1 MSTAAATP
9 GTLPA
14 VQETEA
20 QLPTPATVG
29 EASGGGALV
38 PAAGGG
44 DGGGAGGSGGLV
56 QVLPLQQIFAQ
67 PAVRR
72 AVPAIAAVFVVLA
85 FAIIYFWMEEPVYR
99 ALYPGMAEGDRQ
111 GAYEALMGAGY
122 EARIDGS
129 TGQLQVPEGRYHE
142 ARLFLAGQGLPLG
155 SVEGGFD
162 ALAEQSSMTQS
173 QFMEQV
179 RYNAAIERELG
190 RTIAEIS
197 SIANARVHIAM
208 AKQSPFVRERTP
220 PKASVT
226 VTPYGGRVVTER
238 QVEAIVHLV
247 SASVPYLPAENV
259 AVVDHLG
266 TLLTGTADRA
276 AMGMNGTQLDYK
288 RNVEDELR
296 GRVLKILAPIV
307 GAENVRAEIDV
318 AMDFTQTESTIERYD
333 EAGQGPKTRSETLAS
348 ERGSELAAIGVPGA
362 VSNEPPEDP
371 AFTEDGTA
379 TEGEGQAGGAGTF
392 SSRSTR
398 NYELDRR
405 IEHTKRAS
413 GTIERLS
420 VAVVVNALPLLPP
433 APAGEEDEGGE
444 AAASVVTEVD
454 PARLERLTNLVRG
467 AVGAV
472 EDRGDLVTLEAVP
485 FEPLVEPQGLPWY
498 ESPSVASM
506 ARAGMAAALFLVIL
520 LTVIRPVLKTFL
532 YPTVEGDDLSDPA
545 RLLAEGGELTEEELA
560 SIEIGEGESLED
572 IRAKLKPKKSSISA
586 DMLDTA
592 NTYDDK
598 VALIRMIVNEDA
610 GRVANVLKN
619 MVRVD

>member
-1 MSTAAATP
+1 MSTAVANPSTMPVAQS
-9 GTLPA
+9 GEGQLPA
-14 VQETEA
+14 PLGAPDGGT
-20 QLPTPATVG
+20 
-29 EASGGGALV
+29 GGALV
-38 PAAGGG
+38 PAQGE
-44 DGGGAGGSGGLV
+44 GAGAMGGLV
-56 QVLPLQQIFAQ
+56 QILPMGQILAQ

-72 AVPAIAAVFVVLA
+72 AIPAILAVLVVLA
-85 FAIIYFWMEEPVYR
+85 FAVIYFWMEEPSYR

-111 GAYEALMGAGY
+111 GAYEALVGAGY
-122 EARIDGS
+122 PARIDGS
-129 TGQLQVPEGRYHE
+129 TGQLQVPEGSYHE

-162 ALAEQSSMTQS
+162 ALADQSSMTQS

-208 AKQSPFVRERTP
+208 AKQSPFVRERTA

-247 SASVPYLPAENV
+247 AASVPYLPAENV

-266 TLLTGTADRA
+266 SLLTNTPERA
-276 AMGMNGTQLDYK
+276 AMGLNGAQLDLK
-288 RNVEDELR
+288 RSVEEELR
-296 GRVLKILAPIV
+296 GRVLKILTPIV
-307 GAENVRAEIDV
+307 GSENVRAEIDV
-318 AMDFTQTESTIERYD
+318 AMDFTETESTIERYD
-333 EAGQGPKTRSETLAS
+333 EAGQGPKTRSETLSS
-348 ERGSELAAIGVPGA
+348 ERGTELAAAGVPGA

-371 AFTEDGTA
+371 AFETTGAA

-398 NYELDRR
+398 NFELDRR

-413 GTIERLS
+413 GAIERLS

-433 APAGEEDEGGE
+433 APEGEEGAES
-444 AAASVVTEVD
+444 AAPVVTEVD
-454 PARLERLTNLVRG
+454 PVRLERLTNLVRG
-467 AVGAV
+467 AVGALN
-472 EDRGDLVTLEAVP
+472 ERGDLVTLEAVP
-485 FEPLVEPQGLPWY
+485 FEPLPVPQGLPWY
-498 ESPSVASM
+498 ESKSLASVARTAM
-506 ARAGMAAALFLVIL
+506 AGGLFLIIL
-520 LTVIRPVLKTFL
+520 LTVVRPVLKSFL
-532 YPTVEGDDLSDPA
+532 FPVAEGEDGSDPT
-545 RLLAEGGELTEEELA
+545 RLLAESGELTEEELA

-619 MVRVD
+619 MVRVG

>member
-1 MSTAAATP
+1 MSTAAVAP

-14 VQETEA
+14 VQSAEA
-20 QLPTPATVG
+20 QLPMPTSVEEATR
-29 EASGGGALV
+29 GGALV
-38 PAAGGG
+38 STGA
-44 DGGGAGGSGGLV
+44 DGGSSSNG
-56 QVLPLQQIFAQ
+56 VLQILPVQQILAQ

-72 AVPAIAAVFVVLA
+72 AIPAIGAVFVVLA
-85 FAIIYFWMEEPVYR
+85 FAVIYFWMEEPAYR

-111 GAYEALMGAGY
+111 GAYEALTGAGY

-155 SVEGGFD
+155 SIEGGFD

-197 SIANARVHIAM
+197 SIASARVHIAM

-220 PKASVT
+220 PKASVS
-226 VTPYGGRVVTER
+226 VTPYGGRVVTDR

-266 TLLTGTADRA
+266 TLLTGTPERA
-276 AMGMNGTQLDYK
+276 AMGLNGAQLDMK
-288 RNVEDELR
+288 RSVEEELR
-296 GRVLKILAPIV
+296 GRVLKILAPVV

-318 AMDFTQTESTIERYD
+318 AMDFTQSEATIETYD
-333 EAGQGPKTRSETLAS
+333 EAGQGPKTRSETLSS
-348 ERGSELAAIGVPGA
+348 ERGAELSALGVPGA
-362 VSNEPPEDP
+362 TSNVPPEDP
-371 AFTEDGTA
+371 GFSEEGTA
-379 TEGEGQAGGAGTF
+379 TEGEGDAGAAGTF

-433 APAGEEDEGGE
+433 PPASDGEAGAAPA
-444 AAASVVTEVD
+444 AVVTEVD

-472 EDRGDLVTLEAVP
+472 ADRGDLVTLEAVP
-485 FEPLVEPQGLPWY
+485 FEPIPEPQGLPWY
-498 ESPSVASM
+498 ESPEVASM
-506 ARAGMAAALFLVIL
+506 ARAGMAAAIFLVIL
-520 LTVIRPVLKTFL
+520 LTVIRPVLKSFL
-532 YPTVEGDDLSDPA
+532 SPALEGDELTDPA

-619 MVRVD
+619 MVRVG

>member
-29 EASGGGALV
+29 EANGGGALV
-38 PAAGGG
+38 PAPGGG

-72 AVPAIAAVFVVLA
+72 AVPAIGAVFVVLA
-85 FAIIYFWMEEPVYR
+85 FAIIYFWMEEPAYR

-420 VAVVVNALPLLPP
+420 VAVVVNAL
-433 APAGEEDEGGE
+433 ASASAG
-444 AAASVVTEVD
+444 
-454 PARLERLTNLVRG
+454 PRRG
-467 AVGAV
+467 
-472 EDRGDLVTLEAVP
+472 RG
-485 FEPLVEPQGLPWY
+485 
-498 ESPSVASM
+498 
-506 ARAGMAAALFLVIL
+506 
-520 LTVIRPVLKTFL
+520 
-532 YPTVEGDDLSDPA
+532 
-545 RLLAEGGELTEEELA
+545 
-560 SIEIGEGESLED
+560 
-572 IRAKLKPKKSSISA
+572 
-586 DMLDTA
+586 
-592 NTYDDK
+592 
-598 VALIRMIVNEDA
+598 
-610 GRVANVLKN
+610 
-619 MVRVD
+619 